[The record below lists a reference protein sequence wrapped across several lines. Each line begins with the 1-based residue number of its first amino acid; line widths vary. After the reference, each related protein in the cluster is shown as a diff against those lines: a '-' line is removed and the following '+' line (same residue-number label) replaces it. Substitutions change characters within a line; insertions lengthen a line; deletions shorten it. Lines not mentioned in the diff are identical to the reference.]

1 MFAASA
7 GAAADD
13 RPAPEAKADR
23 TFVWWIVAAMALAL
37 VVRLAYAIAFK
48 WNNPVGGDAAYYH
61 FQANALAQ
69 GLGFVDPWSWA
80 WRKTGVFDGAEHPPL
95 YTMFLAVPSVLG
107 FDSVREHLVSGT
119 ILGSLGCGV
128 IGFAGRAVAGA
139 RVGIIA
145 AFIAA
150 VYANL
155 FMNDGLIV
163 SETLTALLVAF
174 VVWFVYR
181 FWRTPSIGNA
191 ALLGVAAGLL
201 TLTRAELVLY
211 FPIVVLPLTLRA
223 RGLITRERVKLA
235 VVAVVVAAIP
245 VLPWVGYNLSRFN
258 EPVTLST
265 GGDFTL
271 ANTYCDSTFYGER
284 VGWWDLR
291 CMGDRWSV
299 PGDESEV
306 SQHFR
311 RQGLDYLSAHLD
323 RFPVV
328 VAARVARMWDIYAP
342 IQKLNWDTVEQG
354 RSPIAVAGLALAQ
367 FYVLVI
373 VAIIGLVMLRRR
385 KIIIYPLIGLAVTCT
400 AAAMIAFGST
410 RYRVPA
416 EIAIIIAAS
425 VAVAALL
432 DRWFPSGRRATPPA
446 TSDEPAPPDGP
457 ASGDGTARDTEQPTP
472 RAPEPAHT

>member
-1 MFAASA
+1 
-7 GAAADD
+7 
-13 RPAPEAKADR
+13 
-23 TFVWWIVAAMALAL
+23 
-37 VVRLAYAIAFK
+37 
-48 WNNPVGGDAAYYH
+48 
-61 FQANALAQ
+61 
-69 GLGFVDPWSWA
+69 
-80 WRKTGVFDGAEHPPL
+80 
-95 YTMFLAVPSVLG
+95 
-107 FDSVREHLVSGT
+107 
-119 ILGSLGCGV
+119 
-128 IGFAGRAVAGA
+128 
-139 RVGIIA
+139 
-145 AFIAA
+145 
-150 VYANL
+150 
-155 FMNDGLIV
+155 
-163 SETLTALLVAF
+163 
-174 VVWFVYR
+174 
-181 FWRTPSIGNA
+181 
-191 ALLGVAAGLL
+191 
-201 TLTRAELVLY
+201 
-211 FPIVVLPLTLRA
+211 
-223 RGLITRERVKLA
+223 
-235 VVAVVVAAIP
+235 
-245 VLPWVGYNLSRFN
+245 
-258 EPVTLST
+258 LST